1 MSTPTPTPRTDGSL
15 VWPITNRGIVKTD
28 SGILAEDG
36 AFVFAFFAR
45 TLERELAAAHAEVR
59 NKNDTAQEFLARA
72 EQAEF
77 DAAALR
83 KALEPFA
90 KASARWEDCEDSE
103 RLEIVW
109 KPHTLADCT
118 VSDLRR
124 AARALK
130 GQP

>member
-1 MSTPTPTPRTDGSL
+1 MSTPTPTPRTD
-15 VWPITNRGIVKTD
+15 
-28 SGILAEDG
+28 
-36 AFVFAFFAR
+36 AFYASDFGGLHPSHARFAR
-45 TLERELAAAHAEVR
+45 QLERELAAAHAEVR

-72 EQAEF
+72 EQEEF